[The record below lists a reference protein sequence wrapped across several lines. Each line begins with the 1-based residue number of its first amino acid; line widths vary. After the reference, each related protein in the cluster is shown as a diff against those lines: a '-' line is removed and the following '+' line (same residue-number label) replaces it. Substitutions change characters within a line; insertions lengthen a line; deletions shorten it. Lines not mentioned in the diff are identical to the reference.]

1 MVHAGLEERV
11 RDSRYPGPPLPP
23 SWYGAE
29 DRWAAWGGVVRHRT
43 RWPAWGGVVRHRT
56 LLRWAAVIAALA
68 LAATSVAP
76 VRAQTRYYV
85 LFPAGEQ
92 PASPKNEVGFPDGS
106 SSSTYQVRGAQS
118 GEAITPIADSLLD
131 AVFLDGNTK
140 IRVTP
145 QSVTPA
151 AFAAVYGATGGVGV
165 DVEVDAGVFEGASTS
180 ADLLFI
186 VAVRYDASARFTN
199 AQPINSQR
207 WGTPQIEIY
216 EGATEDPALA
226 FAWAAHGAGTRNW
239 ATGNPASA
247 YRCVVGGDAVTFSAW
262 PSSAGEDSTLFDV
275 RPTST
280 SAASGNGRLNVR
292 AAPDYENPTDSGGD
306 NLYRV
311 RVRNGH
317 NLNHIFGEG
326 VRNGCDG
333 SALELTVR
341 VKDAG
346 PPAPVRSLTGSL
358 DSDTMTI
365 AVDWTAPAG
374 FLDGSDSSVVVP
386 FNTAR
391 MSGSGIPGTAVVGY
405 DYEYRLEGSSTW
417 TQGTTTS
424 TSFEITGVGASDA
437 YRVQVRARNA
447 EGAGAF
453 TTIDAPRQLEEPN
466 QPPSVSASCHPC
478 TVVPGGE
485 VRLTAT
491 ASDPDDDDLTYAWT
505 ASQGAFSGGTDAAAT
520 RWTAP
525 EVSGRVTIR
534 VEVSDN
540 QGDSA
545 SATVAVTVGVVTIEP
560 PPNGPPSVWASC
572 HPCEVS
578 QLGEVE
584 LTATASDPDGDELTY
599 AWSAPAGIFS
609 GVADAATTR
618 WTAPDL
624 PGPVTIRVEVTDGYG
639 GSASAE
645 VTIEVVTIEPPNG
658 SPSVWAS
665 CDPCEVPR
673 LGEVELT
680 ATAADPDGDQLTYA
694 WSAPAGTFSGAADA
708 ATARWTA
715 PDSLGPVTVRVEV
728 TDGYGG
734 SASAEV
740 TIEVENELPGVSVSC
755 DPCDVP
761 RLGEVELTATA
772 SDPDGDELT
781 YAWSAP
787 AGTFSGVADAA
798 TARWTAP
805 DSLGPVTVRVEVTDG
820 HGGSASAEVTIEV
833 ENELPGVSGSCDPC
847 EVPRLGEVELT
858 ATASDPDG
866 DELTYAWS
874 APAGSFSG
882 AADAATARWTAPD
895 SLGPVTIRVEVT
907 DGHGGSASAE
917 VTVGVTN
924 RPPAFESSEHA
935 LELRENLDGSRQPV
949 GLGTVA
955 ASDPDGDAL
964 TYELASGDLER
975 FAVGSGDG
983 AVRYVGPGE
992 DFELEPNRYELT
1004 LLAQDP
1010 HGGSAEALVVVTVVD
1025 VNEPP
1030 ALEDDEAA
1038 TDEDRAVTVD
1048 VLANDTDPDGD
1059 RLRVESVSAAAHGT
1073 ATVTGGGVLYAPEPN
1088 YHGMDRFT
1096 YAVSDGNGGTAEAA
1110 VEVTVAPVND
1120 APEPVGAIPDQM
1132 LDEGGG
1138 EATVELGPFFEDI
1151 EGDALT
1157 FRASSSDPQVAAVT
1171 VAGAVLTLTPVVY
1184 GSAAVTVTAEDAGG
1198 LSAALSFAVGVGDRL
1213 VREVVG
1219 DTLAGMARSHL
1230 SSARMML
1237 GRRAS
1242 SGRREASR
1250 VTVLGRRMP
1259 LGGESARTA
1268 ARQMAEQMLWGWLP
1282 AAPGG
1287 VGGAAGL
1294 GAGPLGGFGAAGLG
1308 AGPLGGFGAA
1318 GLGAGPLGGF
1328 GAAGVGSGSGAMSG
1342 AAGGLGLAGP
1352 GGVGAA
1358 GALGGLGP
1366 GNLGN
1371 PGGFGSHGGSGM
1383 AVPPGGPGSL
1393 AGGLRSVVGFG
1404 GGADPLRA
1412 SAFLLSLGGGEDGD
1426 ETEPGRRWQVWGQGD
1441 VQSFQGAPSEAAG
1454 YDGGLGTG
1462 YVGVDTWMTERWLA
1476 GVAAARSRGFGN
1488 WRTGGS
1494 QGSLATR
1501 LTAVHPYVGWSDG
1514 TTAVWATAGGGRG
1527 EAENVRGNGR
1537 VGTSGLGLWLGLVE
1551 VERRLVESDRQGPQ
1565 FGVRADAA
1573 WAELRTG
1580 AGDESIDNQRAAV
1593 SQVRLGAEVSWP
1605 LRLGA
1610 VSLAPFGEAHARHDD
1625 GGGQTGDGLEVAGGL
1640 RLAAGRVRVDVQGRM
1655 LAVHSAAGYRERGA
1669 GLTLSVGN
1677 RSREG
1682 LSLSVSP
1689 RWGDAAAGG
1698 GALWQDQVYRQ
1709 YVRDAARG
1717 EWGTDARGSYG
1728 MRMPGGGLLTWFGSF
1743 SHSLFGR
1750 RFEFGGR
1757 VGVLD

>member
-1 MVHAGLEERV
+1 MVHAGLAERV
-11 RDSRYPGPPLPP
+11 RDPRHPGPPLPP

-29 DRWAAWGGVVRHRT
+29 DRW
-43 RWPAWGGVVRHRT
+43 PAWGGVVRHRT
-56 LLRWAAVIAALA
+56 LLRRVAVIAALA

-76 VRAQTRYYV
+76 VHAQTRYYV

-92 PASPKNEVGFPDGS
+92 PASPKNEISFPNGS
-106 SSSTYQVRGAQS
+106 SSSTYQVKGAQS
-118 GEAITPIADSLLD
+118 GDDITPIADSLLE

-151 AFAAVYGATGGVGV
+151 AFAAVYGATGGVGG
-165 DVEVDAGVFEGASTS
+165 DVEVDAGVFEGANTS

-216 EGATEDPALA
+216 EGATADPALA
-226 FAWAAHGAGTRNW
+226 FAWAAHGGGTRNW
-239 ATGNPASA
+239 GTGNPTSA

-262 PSSAGEDSTLFDV
+262 PSSAGEDSTLFQV
-275 RPTST
+275 TPTST
-280 SAASGNGRLNVR
+280 SAASGNGRLNLT

-317 NLNHIFGEG
+317 NLNNIFGEG
-326 VRNGCDG
+326 TRTGCDG

-346 PPAPVRSLTGSL
+346 PPAPVGSLTGIL
-358 DSDTMTI
+358 DSNTMTI

-391 MSGSGIPGTAVVGY
+391 KSGGGIPGTAVVGY

-437 YRVQVRARNA
+437 YRVRVRARNA

-453 TTIDAPRQLEEPN
+453 TTIDAPRQLEELN
-466 QPPSVSASCHPC
+466 NPPSVSASCQPC

-485 VRLTAT
+485 VQLTAT
-491 ASDPDDDDLTYAWT
+491 ASDPDGDNLTYAWT
-505 ASQGAFSGGTDAAAT
+505 ASQGAFSGETDAAAT
-520 RWTAP
+520 SWTAP
-525 EVSGRVTIR
+525 DAPGRVTIR

-540 QGDSA
+540 RGGSEA
-545 SATVAVTVGVVTIEP
+545 ATVAVTVES
-560 PPNGPPSVWASC
+560 PNRSPSVSVSC
-572 HPCEVS
+572 DPCEAPR
-578 QLGEVE
+578 LGEVE
-584 LTATASDPDGDELTY
+584 LTATASDPDGNALTY
-599 AWSAPAGIFS
+599 AWSAPAGSFN
-609 GVADAATTR
+609 GAADAATAR
-618 WTAPDL
+618 WTAPDSL
-624 PGPVTIRVEVTDGYG
+624 GPVTIRVEVTDGYG

-645 VTIEVVTIEPPNG
+645 VTIEVENAL
-658 SPSVWAS
+658 PS
-665 CDPCEVPR
+665 
-673 LGEVELT
+673 
-680 ATAADPDGDQLTYA
+680 
-694 WSAPAGTFSGAADA
+694 
-708 ATARWTA
+708 
-715 PDSLGPVTVRVEV
+715 
-728 TDGYGG
+728 
-734 SASAEV
+734 
-740 TIEVENELPGVSVSC
+740 VSVSC
-755 DPCDVP
+755 DPCEAP

-772 SDPDGDELT
+772 SDPDGNALT

-787 AGTFSGVADAA
+787 AGA
-798 TARWTAP
+798 
-805 DSLGPVTVRVEVTDG
+805 
-820 HGGSASAEVTIEV
+820 
-833 ENELPGVSGSCDPC
+833 
-847 EVPRLGEVELT
+847 
-858 ATASDPDG
+858 
-866 DELTYAWS
+866 
-874 APAGSFSG
+874 FSG

-907 DGHGGSASAE
+907 DEDGGSASAE
-917 VTVGVTN
+917 VTVGVEN
-924 RPPAFESSEHA
+924 RPPAFEPSEYA
-935 LELRENLDGSRQPV
+935 LELRENMDGSRQPV
-949 GLGTVA
+949 GLGTVV
-955 ASDPDGDAL
+955 ASDPDGDEL

-1004 LLAQDP
+1004 LFAQDP
-1010 HGGSAEALVVVTVVD
+1010 HGGAAEALVVVTVVN

-1030 ALEDDEAA
+1030 ESEDDEAA
-1038 TDEDRAVTVD
+1038 TDEDQAVTVD

-1059 RLRVESVSAAAHGT
+1059 RLWVESVSAAAHGT
-1073 ATVTGGGVLYAPEPN
+1073 ATVTGGGVLYTPEPN

-1096 YAVSDGNGGTAEAA
+1096 YAVSDGNGGTAEAT

-1120 APEPVGAIPDQM
+1120 APEPVGVIPDQM

-1171 VAGAVLTLTPVVY
+1171 VSGAVLTLTPVVY
-1184 GSAAVTVTAEDAGG
+1184 GSAAVTVTAEDPGG
-1198 LSAALSFAVGVGDRL
+1198 LSAALSFAVGVSDRL

-1219 DTLAGMARSHL
+1219 NTLAGMARSHL
-1230 SSARMML
+1230 SSARMTL

-1242 SGRREASR
+1242 SGRQEPSR
-1250 VTVLGRRMP
+1250 VTVLGRQMP
-1259 LGGESARTA
+1259 LGGES

-1287 VGGAAGL
+1287 AGGAAGL
-1294 GAGPLGGFGAAGLG
+1294 GAGPF
-1308 AGPLGGFGAA
+1308 
-1318 GLGAGPLGGF
+1318 GGF
-1328 GAAGVGSGSGAMSG
+1328 GAAGVGPSASGAMSE
-1342 AAGGLGLAGP
+1342 AAGGL
-1352 GGVGAA
+1352 
-1358 GALGGLGP
+1358 
-1366 GNLGN
+1366 
-1371 PGGFGSHGGSGM
+1371 
-1383 AVPPGGPGSL
+1383 GSL
-1393 AGGLRSVVGFG
+1393 AGGLPSVVGFG

-1412 SAFLLSLGGGEDGD
+1412 SAFLLSLGGGEEGD

-1441 VQSFQGAPSEAAG
+1441 VQSFQGAPSEATG
-1454 YDGGLGTG
+1454 YDGGLRTG
-1462 YVGVDTWMTERWLA
+1462 YVGVDTPMTERWLA
-1476 GVAAARSRGFGN
+1476 GVAAAHSRGSGN
-1488 WRTGGS
+1488 WRAGGS
-1494 QGSLATR
+1494 QGALATR
-1501 LTAVHPYVGWSDG
+1501 LTTVQPYARWSDG
-1514 TTAVWATAGGGRG
+1514 TTAVWAMTGGGWG
-1527 EAENVRGNGR
+1527 AAENVRGNGR

-1551 VERRLVESDRQGPQ
+1551 FERRLVESDRKRPE
-1565 FGVRADAA
+1565 FGVRADAG
-1573 WAELRTG
+1573 WAVLRTG
-1580 AGDESIDNQRAAV
+1580 AGDESIDNETAAV
-1593 SQVRLGAEVSWP
+1593 SQVRFGAEASWP
-1605 LRLGA
+1605 LRLGE
-1610 VSLAPFGEAHARHDD
+1610 VPLAAFGEAHARHDG
-1625 GGGQTGDGLEVAGGL
+1625 GGGQTGAGLEVAGGL
-1640 RLAAGRVRVDVQGRM
+1640 RLAAGRVRLVAQGRM
-1655 LAVHSAAGYRERGA
+1655 LAVHSAAGYRERGV
-1669 GLTLSVGN
+1669 GLTLTVGN
-1677 RSREG
+1677 RSEEG

-1689 RWGDAAAGG
+1689 QWGDAAAGG

-1709 YVRDAARG
+1709 YLRDAARG
-1717 EWGTDARGSYG
+1717 EWGMDARGSYG
-1728 MRMPGGGLLTWFGSF
+1728 MRMPDGGLLTWFGSV

>member
-29 DRWAAWGGVVRHRT
+29 DRWPG
-43 RWPAWGGVVRHRT
+43 WGGVVRHRT
-56 LLRWAAVIAALA
+56 LLRRAAVIAALT

-92 PASPKNEVGFPDGS
+92 PASPKNEVSFPDGS
-106 SSSTYQVRGAQS
+106 SSSTYHVKGAQP
-118 GEAITPIADSLLD
+118 GDDITPIADSLLD

-151 AFAAVYGATGGVGV
+151 AFAAVYGATGGVGG
-165 DVEVDAGVFEGASTS
+165 DVEVDAGVFEGASTN
-180 ADLLFI
+180 ADHLFI

-262 PSSAGEDSTLFDV
+262 PSSAGEDSTLFQAT
-275 RPTST
+275 PTDT
-280 SAASGNGRLNVR
+280 SAASGNGRLNLT

-317 NLNHIFGEG
+317 NLNDIFGEG
-326 VRNGCDG
+326 TRTGCDG

-346 PPAPVRSLTGSL
+346 PPAPVGSLTGSL
-358 DSDTMTI
+358 DSNTMTI
-365 AVDWTAPAG
+365 TVDWTPPAG

-391 MSGSGIPGTAVVGY
+391 KSGGGIPGTAVVGY

-437 YRVQVRARNA
+437 YRVRVRARNT

-491 ASDPDDDDLTYAWT
+491 ASDPNGDDLTYSWT

-525 EVSGRVTIR
+525 AASGRVTIR

-540 QGDSA
+540 QGGSE
-545 SATVAVTVGVVTIEP
+545 SATVAVTVEVVTIEP
-560 PPNGPPSVWASC
+560 PNRSPRVRASC
-572 HPCEVS
+572 DPCEVPR
-578 QLGEVE
+578 LGEVE
-584 LTATASDPDGDELTY
+584 LKAKASDPDGDELTY
-599 AWSAPAGIFS
+599 AWSAPAGSFS
-609 GVADAATTR
+609 GGADAATAR
-618 WTAPDL
+618 WTAPDSL
-624 PGPVTIRVEVTDGYG
+624 GPVTIRVEVTDGYG

-645 VTIEVVTIEPPNG
+645 VTIEVK
-658 SPSVWAS
+658 
-665 CDPCEVPR
+665 
-673 LGEVELT
+673 
-680 ATAADPDGDQLTYA
+680 
-694 WSAPAGTFSGAADA
+694 
-708 ATARWTA
+708 
-715 PDSLGPVTVRVEV
+715 
-728 TDGYGG
+728 
-734 SASAEV
+734 
-740 TIEVENELPGVSVSC
+740 NELPGVSVSC
-755 DPCDVP
+755 DPC
-761 RLGEVELTATA
+761 
-772 SDPDGDELT
+772 
-781 YAWSAP
+781 
-787 AGTFSGVADAA
+787 
-798 TARWTAP
+798 
-805 DSLGPVTVRVEVTDG
+805 
-820 HGGSASAEVTIEV
+820 
-833 ENELPGVSGSCDPC
+833 
-847 EVPRLGEVELT
+847 EVPRLGGVELT

-907 DGHGGSASAE
+907 DGYGGSASAEVTIEVENELPGVSVSCDPCEVPRLGEVELTATASDPDGDELTYAWSAPAGSFSGVADAATARWTAPDSLGPVTIRVEVTDGYGGSASAE
-917 VTVGVTN
+917 VTVGVKN
-924 RPPAFESSEHA
+924 RPPAFESSEYA
-935 LELRENLDGSRQPV
+935 LELRENMDGSRQPV

-955 ASDPDGDAL
+955 ASDPDGDEL

-1004 LLAQDP
+1004 LFAQDP

-1030 ALEDDEAA
+1030 VLEDDEAA
-1038 TDEDRAVTVD
+1038 TDEDQAVTVD

-1059 RLRVESVSAAAHGT
+1059 RLWVESVSAAAHGT

-1096 YAVSDGNGGTAEAA
+1096 YAVSDRNGGTAEAT

-1120 APEPVGAIPDQM
+1120 APEPVGVIPDQM

-1171 VAGAVLTLTPVVY
+1171 VAGTVLTLTPVVY
-1184 GSAAVTVTAEDAGG
+1184 GSAAVTVTAEDPEG

-1219 DTLAGMARSHL
+1219 NTLAGMARSHL

-1282 AAPGG
+1282 AVPGA

-1294 GAGPLGGFGAAGLG
+1294 GAGPV
-1308 AGPLGGFGAA
+1308 
-1318 GLGAGPLGGF
+1318 GGF
-1328 GAAGVGSGSGAMSG
+1328 GAAGVGPSGSGAMSQ
-1342 AAGGLGLAGP
+1342 AAGGPGLAVP
-1352 GGVGAA
+1352 GGLGAA

-1371 PGGFGSHGGSGM
+1371 PGGFGSHDGLGM
-1383 AVPPGGPGSL
+1383 AVPPGGPGGL
-1393 AGGLRSVVGFG
+1393 AGGLRSGVGFG

-1441 VQSFQGAPSEAAG
+1441 VQSFQGAPSEATG
-1454 YDGGLGTG
+1454 YDGGLRTG

-1488 WRTGGS
+1488 WRAGGS

-1501 LTAVHPYVGWSDG
+1501 LTAVHPYVRWSDG
-1514 TTAVWATAGGGRG
+1514 TTAGVGDGGRRPWG

-1551 VERRLVESDRQGPQ
+1551 VERRLVESDRQRPQ
-1565 FGVRADAA
+1565 VR
-1573 WAELRTG
+1573 G
-1580 AGDESIDNQRAAV
+1580 AGRRGVGGAA
-1593 SQVRLGAEVSWP
+1593 
-1605 LRLGA
+1605 
-1610 VSLAPFGEAHARHDD
+1610 D
-1625 GGGQTGDGLEVAGGL
+1625 GGGRREHRQPDGGGESGAVRGRGVVAA
-1640 RLAAGRVRVDVQGRM
+1640 AAGRGLPGPVRRGRTRGTTTAGGRRAM
-1655 LAVHSAAGYRERGA
+1655 ASRWPAACGWRPAGCAWMRRGGCWRCTRRRA
-1669 GLTLSVGN
+1669 TASGARALTLSVGN

-1698 GALWQDQVYRQ
+1698 GALWQDQVYPPIP
-1709 YVRDAARG
+1709 ARFG
-1717 EWGTDARGSYG
+1717 PRRVGDGRAR
-1728 MRMPGGGLLTWFGSF
+1728 RLR
-1743 SHSLFGR
+1743 HAVAGR
-1750 RFEFGGR
+1750 RASDLVRFGQPLALRPPLR
-1757 VGVLD
+1757 VRRPCRRVRLTAAGLPAKGARERFGVDVALRGASRDGLVHQLAGLAGVSRVAAVPQRGVAVVADRDPRHLRTATS

>member
-1 MVHAGLEERV
+1 MVQAGLEEGV
-11 RDSRYPGPPLPP
+11 RDPQHPGPPLPP
-23 SWYGAE
+23 SWHGAE
-29 DRWAAWGGVVRHRT
+29 E
-43 RWPAWGGVVRHRT
+43 RWPTWGGVVRHRT
-56 LLRWAAVIAALA
+56 LLRRAAVIAALT

-92 PASPKNEVGFPDGS
+92 PPSPKNEVSFPDGS
-106 SSSTYQVRGAQS
+106 SSSTYQVKGAQT
-118 GEAITPIADSLLD
+118 GDDITPIADSLLD

-151 AFAAVYGATGGVGV
+151 AFAAVYGATGGVGG
-165 DVEVDAGVFEGASTS
+165 DVEVDAGVFEGASTN
-180 ADLLFI
+180 ADHLFI

-247 YRCVVGGDAVTFSAW
+247 YRCMVGGDVVTFSAW
-262 PSSAGEDSTLFDV
+262 PSSAGEDSTLFEV

-280 SAASGNGRLNVR
+280 SAASGNGRLNAR

-317 NLNHIFGEG
+317 NLNDIFGEG
-326 VRNGCDG
+326 VRTGCDG

-346 PPAPVRSLTGSL
+346 PPAPVGSL
-358 DSDTMTI
+358 AGTLDSSTMTI
-365 AVDWTAPAG
+365 AVDWTPPAG

-391 MSGSGIPGTAVVGY
+391 MSGSGIPGTAVAGY

-424 TSFEITGVGASDA
+424 TGFEITGVGASDA
-437 YRVQVRARNA
+437 YRVRVRARNA

-453 TTIDAPRQLEEPN
+453 TTIDVPRDLAN
-466 QPPSVSASCHPC
+466 QQPSVSASCRPC

-491 ASDPDDDDLTYAWT
+491 ASDPDGDDLTYAWT
-505 ASQGAFSGGTDAAAT
+505 ASRGAFSGGTDAAAT

-525 EVSGRVTIR
+525 GATGRVTIR

-540 QGDSA
+540 RGGTA
-545 SATVAVTVGVVTIEP
+545 SATVAVTVEEP
-560 PPNGPPSVWASC
+560 NEPPSVS
-572 HPCEVS
+572 
-578 QLGEVE
+578 
-584 LTATASDPDGDELTY
+584 
-599 AWSAPAGIFS
+599 
-609 GVADAATTR
+609 
-618 WTAPDL
+618 
-624 PGPVTIRVEVTDGYG
+624 
-639 GSASAE
+639 
-645 VTIEVVTIEPPNG
+645 
-658 SPSVWAS
+658 AS

-680 ATAADPDGDQLTYA
+680 ATASDPDGDKLTYA
-694 WSAPAGTFSGAADA
+694 WSAPAGSFSGVTDA
-708 ATARWTA
+708 ATALWTA
-715 PDSLGPVTVRVEV
+715 PDSLGPVTIRVEV
-728 TDGYGG
+728 TDGNGG
-734 SASAEV
+734 SASAKV
-740 TIEVENELPGVSVSC
+740 TIEVKNELPGLSVSC
-755 DPCDVP
+755 NPCEVP

-787 AGTFSGVADAA
+787 AGSFSGVTDAA
-798 TARWTAP
+798 TALWTAP
-805 DSLGPVTVRVEVTDG
+805 DSLGPVTIRAEVTDG
-820 HGGSASAEVTIEV
+820 NGGSASAEVTIEV
-833 ENELPGVSGSCDPC
+833 KNEVPGLSVSCDPC

-874 APAGSFSG
+874 APAGSFRG
-882 AADAATARWTAPD
+882 VTDAATALWTAPD

-907 DGHGGSASAE
+907 DGDGGSASAE
-917 VTVGVTN
+917 VTIEVKNEVPSLSVSCDPCEVPRLGEVELTATASDPDGDELTYAWSAPAGSFRGVTDAATALWTAPDSLGPVTIRVEVTDGNGGSASAEATVGVKN
-924 RPPAFESSEHA
+924 RTPAFESSEYA
-935 LELRENLDGSRQPV
+935 LELRENMDGSRKPV
-949 GLGTVA
+949 GLGAVA
-955 ASDPDGDAL
+955 ASDPDGDEL
-964 TYELASGDLER
+964 TYGLASGDRER

-983 AVRYVGPGE
+983 AVRYVGRGE
-992 DFELEPNRYELT
+992 DFEREPNRYELT
-1004 LLAQDP
+1004 LSAQDP
-1010 HGGSAEALVVVTVVD
+1010 HGGAAEALVVVSVVN

-1038 TDEDRAVTVD
+1038 TDEDQAVTVD

-1059 RLRVESVSAAAHGT
+1059 RLWVESVSPAAHGT
-1073 ATVTGGGVLYAPEPN
+1073 ATVTGGGVLYTPEPN
-1088 YHGMDRFT
+1088 YHGVDRFT

-1120 APEPVGAIPDQM
+1120 APEAVGVIPDQV

-1138 EATVELGPFFEDI
+1138 EATVELGPFFEDV
-1151 EGDALT
+1151 EGDPLT
-1157 FRASSSDPQVAAVT
+1157 FRASSSDPQVTAVT

-1184 GSAAVTVTAEDAGG
+1184 GSAVVTVTAEDPEG
-1198 LSAALSFAVGVGDRL
+1198 LSAALSFAVGVSDRL

-1219 DTLAGMARSHL
+1219 NTLAGMARSHL

-1250 VTVLGRRMP
+1250 VTVLGRQMP

-1268 ARQMAEQMLWGWLP
+1268 ARQMAEQMLWSWLP

-1294 GAGPLGGFGAAGLG
+1294 GAGPV
-1308 AGPLGGFGAA
+1308 
-1318 GLGAGPLGGF
+1318 GGF
-1328 GAAGVGSGSGAMSG
+1328 GAAGVGPSGLGAMSG
-1342 AAGGLGLAGP
+1342 AAGGRGLAVP
-1352 GGVGAA
+1352 GGGGAA
-1358 GALGGLGP
+1358 GALGGGGL

-1371 PGGFGSHGGSGM
+1371 PGGFGSHGGLGM
-1383 AVPPGGPGSL
+1383 AVPGGLGSL
-1393 AGGLRSVVGFG
+1393 AGGLRSVVSFG

-1412 SAFLLSLGGGEDGD
+1412 SSFLLSLGGSEDGD
-1426 ETEPGRRWQVWGQGD
+1426 ETEPGRRWQAWGQGD
-1441 VQSFQGAPSEAAG
+1441 VQSFQGAPSEATG
-1454 YDGGLGTG
+1454 YDGGLRTG

-1488 WRTGGS
+1488 WRAGGS

-1501 LTAVHPYVGWSDG
+1501 LTAVHPYVRWSDG

-1551 VERRLVESDRQGPQ
+1551 VERRLVESDRQRPE

-1573 WAELRTG
+1573 WAALRTG
-1580 AGDESIDNQRAAV
+1580 AGDESIDNQTAAV
-1593 SQVRLGAEVSWP
+1593 SQMRFGAEVSWP

-1610 VSLAPFGEAHARHDD
+1610 VSLTPFGGAHARHDD

-1640 RLAAGRVRVDVQGRM
+1640 RLAAGRVRVDAQGRM
-1655 LAVHSAAGYRERGA
+1655 LAVHSAAGYRERGV

-1677 RSREG
+1677 RSQEG

-1709 YVRDAARG
+1709 YLPAATRG
-1717 EWGTDARGSYG
+1717 EWGMDARGGYG
-1728 MRMPGGGLLTWFGSF
+1728 MRMPGGGLLTWFGSV

-1750 RFEFGGR
+1750 RFAFGGR